1 MTVFRPVLHLLHSIL
16 EVGGALGV
24 ELVPEVEDDVVE
36 DGGVD
41 VLGQLHQDEPVT
53 VVALPQHRVDVVA
66 VHRLD
71 AVAEEQV
78 AHVLAR
84 HGHNPAEF
92 FMR

>member
-1 MTVFRPVLHLLHSIL
+1 MFRPVLHLLHSIL

-41 VLGQLHQDEPVT
+41 VLGQLHEDEPVA

-84 HGHNPAEF
+84 HGNNPAEIL
-92 FMR
+92 R